1 MNTGHRT
8 TGHRTSGRRT
18 PDNVHQTLSRDTGHK
33 KDTLELLSDSDHRP
47 IRTSDAVLS
56 PRSKDRFDH
65 STDVEFGPRL
75 PNNQNSRHISPED
88 RGHRP
93 LIPLHHANHGEL
105 SPASVLRQHRERP
118 PSFSRSAHDRVSN
131 QSSRH
136 QQRSHSRSRVRY
148 RSRSK
153 SRSRDHGRLSRRDK
167 HHVKKVSH
175 KRKRSSSYSSY
186 SSSLSS
192 SSSSRERRKKK
203 KSKRRHKSH
212 RSGRKDYKKKNTRKR
227 PRTPSHS
234 SSSRSSSSSST
245 HSVEEE
251 RFSRVSHTRREVS
264 QHRDRHSPELSVEI
278 RSDEND
284 FNDHSDSQS
293 ERDGS
298 RQSRQPLKD
307 EIADSE
313 AIKFSSLV
321 EEILKL
327 LPEDKFPREPERDPS
342 DCRPRSSIQMD
353 QERAPRKSISLPQ
366 SSVVKT
372 TIERIAKNLS
382 KTPPVD
388 NWCPS
393 DKDVLSV
400 AGLKFYKAHCEFFPT
415 AEPAQLDR
423 DASRLDLSLKGSC
436 SFPVKSLESYEKYSR
451 DILRTLSH
459 ADILSFA
466 AYKSLRQKELDP
478 KLLERTLDSLS
489 VAIRD
494 SIGVASLMAVG
505 LQQARRDAAIHAA
518 PKSLTDESKQ
528 SLRNVPITSSKL
540 FGGEIDEIYKRNVQA
555 NRDKLVDNAVS
566 QQSKSQQSANASGKR
581 SAQPPKKKPAPQ
593 KTESSTTEVSKILPQ
608 SGRGGRRGSSFRG
621 SSYRGRGAPSRGGAS
636 APKKH

>member
-1 MNTGHRT
+1 M
-8 TGHRTSGRRT
+8 
-18 PDNVHQTLSRDTGHK
+18 
-33 KDTLELLSDSDHRP
+33 
-47 IRTSDAVLS
+47 
-56 PRSKDRFDH
+56 
-65 STDVEFGPRL
+65 
-75 PNNQNSRHISPED
+75 
-88 RGHRP
+88 
-93 LIPLHHANHGEL
+93 
-105 SPASVLRQHRERP
+105 
-118 PSFSRSAHDRVSN
+118 
-131 QSSRH
+131 
-136 QQRSHSRSRVRY
+136 
-148 RSRSK
+148 
-153 SRSRDHGRLSRRDK
+153 
-167 HHVKKVSH
+167 
-175 KRKRSSSYSSY
+175 
-186 SSSLSS
+186 
-192 SSSSRERRKKK
+192 
-203 KSKRRHKSH
+203 
-212 RSGRKDYKKKNTRKR
+212 
-227 PRTPSHS
+227 
-234 SSSRSSSSSST
+234 
-245 HSVEEE
+245 
-251 RFSRVSHTRREVS
+251 S
-264 QHRDRHSPELSVEI
+264 QHWDRHSPELSVEI

-388 NWCPS
+388 NWCPG

-451 DILRTLSH
+451 DILRTLS
-459 ADILSFA
+459 FA
-466 AYKSLRQKELDP
+466 AYKSLRQKKLDP

-505 LQQARRDAAIHAA
+505 LQQARRDAAIRSAS
-518 PKSLTDESKQ
+518 KSLTDESKQ

-540 FGGEIDEIYKRNVQA
+540 FGGEVDEIYKRNVQA
-555 NRDKLVDNAVS
+555 NRDKLVDNAMS
-566 QQSKSQQSANASGKR
+566 QQSKSQQSANVSGKR

-593 KTESSTTEVSKILPQ
+593 KAEYSTTEVSKIPPQ
-608 SGRGGRRGSSFRG
+608 SGCGGRRGSSFRG
-621 SSYRGRGAPSRGGAS
+621 SSYRGRGAPSCGGAS

>member
-1 MNTGHRT
+1 M
-8 TGHRTSGRRT
+8 
-18 PDNVHQTLSRDTGHK
+18 RDR
-33 KDTLELLSDSDHRP
+33 LLFR
-47 IRTSDAVLS
+47 
-56 PRSKDRFDH
+56 
-65 STDVEFGPRL
+65 
-75 PNNQNSRHISPED
+75 
-88 RGHRP
+88 
-93 LIPLHHANHGEL
+93 
-105 SPASVLRQHRERP
+105 
-118 PSFSRSAHDRVSN
+118 DRVSN
-131 QSSRH
+131 QSSRRH
-136 QQRSHSRSRVRY
+136 QRSRSRSRDRC

-153 SRSRDHGRLSRRDK
+153 SRSRDHGRLSSRDR
-167 HHVKKVSH
+167 HQVKKVSH
-175 KRKRSSSYSSY
+175 KRKCSSSYSSY
-186 SSSLSS
+186 SSALSS

-203 KSKRRHKSH
+203 KSKRRHKSR

-227 PRTPSHS
+227 TPSPS
-234 SSSRSSSSSST
+234 SSSRSSSSSSA

-251 RFSRVSHTRREVS
+251 RVSRVSHTRRELS

-293 ERDGS
+293 ERDVS

-307 EIADSE
+307 ELADSE

-353 QERAPRKSISLPQ
+353 QERALRKSISFPQ

-388 NWCPS
+388 NWCPG

-400 AGLKFYKAHCEFFPT
+400 AGLKFYIAHCEFFPT

-459 ADILSFA
+459 ADILSFTPEGVGSQA
-466 AYKSLRQKELDP
+466 FGADFGLF
-478 KLLERTLDSLS
+478 
-489 VAIRD
+489 IR
-494 SIGVASLMAVG
+494 G
-505 LQQARRDAAIHAA
+505 H
-518 PKSLTDESKQ
+518 
-528 SLRNVPITSSKL
+528 
-540 FGGEIDEIYKRNVQA
+540 
-555 NRDKLVDNAVS
+555 
-566 QQSKSQQSANASGKR
+566 
-581 SAQPPKKKPAPQ
+581 
-593 KTESSTTEVSKILPQ
+593 
-608 SGRGGRRGSSFRG
+608 
-621 SSYRGRGAPSRGGAS
+621 
-636 APKKH
+636 

>member
-1 MNTGHRT
+1 M
-8 TGHRTSGRRT
+8 
-18 PDNVHQTLSRDTGHK
+18 
-33 KDTLELLSDSDHRP
+33 
-47 IRTSDAVLS
+47 
-56 PRSKDRFDH
+56 
-65 STDVEFGPRL
+65 
-75 PNNQNSRHISPED
+75 
-88 RGHRP
+88 
-93 LIPLHHANHGEL
+93 IPLRHANHGEL
-105 SPASVLRQHRERP
+105 SPASALRQRRERP

-131 QSSRH
+131 QSSRRH
-136 QQRSHSRSRVRY
+136 QRSRSRSRDRC

-153 SRSRDHGRLSRRDK
+153 SRSRDHGRLSRRDRHK
-167 HHVKKVSH
+167 VKKVSH

-227 PRTPSHS
+227 PRTPSPS
-234 SSSRSSSSSST
+234 SSSRSSSSSSA

-251 RFSRVSHTRREVS
+251 RVTRVSHTRRELS

-284 FNDHSDSQS
+284 FNDHTDSQS
-293 ERDGS
+293 EHDVS

-307 EIADSE
+307 ELADSE

-342 DCRPRSSIQMD
+342 DCRPRSSIQMA

-372 TIERIAKNLS
+372 MIERIAKNLS

-388 NWCPS
+388 NWCPG

-436 SFPVKSLESYEKYSR
+436 SFPVKSLESYEKYSQ

-505 LQQARRDAAIHAA
+505 LQQARRDAAIHSAS
-518 PKSLTDESKQ
+518 KSLTDEYKQ

-540 FGGEIDEIYKRNVQA
+540 FGGEVDEIYKRNVQA

-566 QQSKSQQSANASGKR
+566 
-581 SAQPPKKKPAPQ
+581 
-593 KTESSTTEVSKILPQ
+593 
-608 SGRGGRRGSSFRG
+608 
-621 SSYRGRGAPSRGGAS
+621 
-636 APKKH
+636 